1 MRLHLLEE
9 GPQLFF
15 LQGGQAG
22 LGLALR
28 QLEKRLIH
36 LEGIPVDRRQPGPTP
51 QQPGPEGGGVLI
63 PPFVQQAAVAADPHR
78 PFQGVVGAGVVR
90 QLEPFGGQVL
100 QTPALDLGRV
110 DGQLGPDG
118 PLGGFVPPQAEGVV
132 AVVGH
137 PLDLQRDAVDKAQV
151 QPQHRPDPPKPGG
164 QRRFLPA

>member
-1 MRLHLLEE
+1 MPGCDFICLRKARSC
-9 GPQLFF
+9 FF

-36 LEGIPVDRRQPGPTP
+36 LEGIPVDRRQPGPAP

-78 PFQGVVGAGVVR
+78 PFQGVVGAGAAR

-110 DGQLGPDG
+110 DASWAQMARWAALSPRR
-118 PLGGFVPPQAEGVV
+118 
-132 AVVGH
+132 
-137 PLDLQRDAVDKAQV
+137 QRA
-151 QPQHRPDPPKPGG
+151 
-164 QRRFLPA
+164 L